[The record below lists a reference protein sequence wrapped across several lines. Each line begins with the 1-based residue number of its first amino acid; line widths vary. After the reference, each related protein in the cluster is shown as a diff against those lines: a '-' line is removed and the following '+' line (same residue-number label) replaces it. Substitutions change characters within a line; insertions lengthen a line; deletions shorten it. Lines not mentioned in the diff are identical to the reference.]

1 MNCQI
6 QEATPEIMTA
16 KSGNLSIWQNQKMI
30 QNVCQFLAAF
40 FKTCVFCEAGA
51 EFILFTNISSE
62 PSIEPRMDK

>member
-6 QEATPEIMTA
+6 QEAIPEIMTA

-30 QNVCQFLAAF
+30 QNVHFLEAF
-40 FKTCVFCEAGA
+40 SKTCVFFEAGE